1 MQKQVIFKTKGM
13 QRDLSVSAFNSEFS
27 YENMNMRIMPTNE
40 NTLLSLTNE
49 KGPKEVSIINLEEG
63 LEGIT
68 IGKATLNDNLVLFN
82 SGQLFIDIGE
92 SDIQDIPNVEEIEVS
107 NAPSIFC
114 GDYIYKIWLNSDN
127 NLEGKLL
134 YSGELNLNPEYPIET
149 LSIYENDNIQK
160 VYWTDGLNQPRV
172 INIAAS
178 NDIIKSWNNT
188 SFDFVQKL
196 KLNEEI
202 SIKKTNTSNGSF
214 GSGVIQYA
222 FTYYINNGQESN
234 IFYTSPLYY
243 ISFNDRGGSPEE
255 TINNSFDITIRNF
268 DNTFDGIRVY
278 SIQRTSIN
286 GIPYI
291 KRVVDLPVK
300 NIQDET
306 LQYTD
311 SGTIGNT
318 IDPTELLY
326 IGGEEIIA
334 GTLNQKDNTLFLG
347 DITIKRDYIDKD
359 IRESLKGDITFQ
371 NNYGIIAEGNLELP
385 EPIGYYPYI
394 NQLSN
399 PSSKIKTF
407 KYLETYRFGVQF
419 QHYTGKWSEPIWIKD
434 KKNTQ
439 HVKGNYTEGGYIY
452 LPYATYYCNN
462 TEIINKL
469 ISKGYIKA
477 RPVIV
482 YPSFND
488 RDCICQGVLCPT
500 VFNVGDRYSNTPFV
514 QSSWFTRPN
523 APFDFDK
530 TDHYKKDELGNWVAD
545 WRARDKSFNVSIDS
559 KKGVLTNEYTI
570 LSDNEDYTDEISI
583 NKGSYAEFRH
593 FYPIPSNENKNAE
606 IQCIIN
612 PPLNPYVDA
621 SSKSSDISNGFVANN
636 REDFYIDQSIV
647 TFHSPD
653 IEFDDSLHNLNQK
666 GLQLRII
673 GMVPIT
679 ATVGDIDIQTSTLG
693 NTYFDASTN
702 VLKYS
707 GNQTTGFYKEPIGV
721 KNISRFGWRGLI
733 SGGFW
738 FDEISDIG
746 SGTVDLKSKDFPSNY
761 FLFNNTKGFVVY
773 PFHRN
778 GSLNNDNY
786 GSNGVKSA
794 MLDKKRLSNLRFSY
808 NSIYLDENKIYNFYD
823 ESNDNLNGISG
834 VSVFNSDEVTL
845 TKIPAPENS
854 GLSDLYYYGNVDK
867 VITPSLYGDKRNGY
881 PILTTKI
888 EPYKGDGTTKLTYH
902 ETFTSKYQK
911 IDGKITSSLYGFDPI
926 SMRYKSTPHIVMA
939 LNYTKD
945 NKQVILPTLQDGEY
959 TYPSTLNKWDINKI
973 GNYNSNAYKPFWD
986 IDNNCKGIYQDALDV
1001 DLRAYNNSLS
1011 GYSIEYGWLWLGEI
1025 YNPNVVNKFGGTSE
1039 EALANNLWLPC
1050 GESISLL
1057 SNGVPKNNFTLFY
1070 TEGDT
1075 YYQRYDHIK
1084 TYSSL
1089 EEQNG
1094 ITDIISFMCE
1104 TRINLDGRYD
1114 KNRGQITNFVMS
1126 PTNFN
1131 KMNKVYSQ
1139 DNNYFNYRFLN
1150 LDDVQLDNFHNSI
1163 TWTKTKMLGEDT
1175 DSWTNISLASILDL
1189 DGNKGYIRSIQ
1200 RFNNNLIAFQD
1211 KGISQILYNES
1222 VQIPTSN
1229 NIPIELGNSGK
1240 VTGKRYISDTIGC
1253 TNKWSICKT
1262 PNGIYFIDDIS
1273 KKIFLFNGNVE
1284 SLSDKLGF
1292 HSWINEKL
1300 KNTEIW
1306 NPADFNGFVTY
1317 YDNINSDVFFISKDS
1332 CLTYSELLGQFSSFY
1347 SYEHTHYF
1355 ANLKNKGLWVKHNIN
1370 KNKSKLWLHN
1380 EGDYNMFFGSYKPFY
1395 TTLVVNP
1402 EPIQDKVFNNIE
1414 FRSDTWD
1421 NNTLLDITFDTLTT
1435 WNEYQYG
1442 ETKLKNTFGI
1452 PSTLKKKF
1460 RMWRANIPRDNKNN
1474 RDRMRNPWLY
1484 LKLSMNEENTNKT
1497 ILHDII
1503 VKYFE

>member
-1 MQKQVIFKTKGM
+1 
-13 QRDLSVSAFNSEFS
+13 
-27 YENMNMRIMPTNE
+27 
-40 NTLLSLTNE
+40 
-49 KGPKEVSIINLEEG
+49 
-63 LEGIT
+63 
-68 IGKATLNDNLVLFN
+68 
-82 SGQLFIDIGE
+82 
-92 SDIQDIPNVEEIEVS
+92 
-107 NAPSIFC
+107 
-114 GDYIYKIWLNSDN
+114 
-127 NLEGKLL
+127 
-134 YSGELNLNPEYPIET
+134 
-149 LSIYENDNIQK
+149 
-160 VYWTDGLNQPRV
+160 
-172 INIAAS
+172 
-178 NDIIKSWNNT
+178 
-188 SFDFVQKL
+188 
-196 KLNEEI
+196 
-202 SIKKTNTSNGSF
+202 
-214 GSGVIQYA
+214 
-222 FTYYINNGQESN
+222 
-234 IFYTSPLYY
+234 
-243 ISFNDRGGSPEE
+243 
-255 TINNSFDITIRNF
+255 
-268 DNTFDGIRVY
+268 
-278 SIQRTSIN
+278 
-286 GIPYI
+286 
-291 KRVVDLPVK
+291 
-300 NIQDET
+300 
-306 LQYTD
+306 
-311 SGTIGNT
+311 
-318 IDPTELLY
+318 
-326 IGGEEIIA
+326 
-334 GTLNQKDNTLFLG
+334 
-347 DITIKRDYIDKD
+347 
-359 IRESLKGDITFQ
+359 
-371 NNYGIIAEGNLELP
+371 
-385 EPIGYYPYI
+385 
-394 NQLSN
+394 
-399 PSSKIKTF
+399 
-407 KYLETYRFGVQF
+407 
-419 QHYTGKWSEPIWIKD
+419 
-434 KKNTQ
+434 
-439 HVKGNYTEGGYIY
+439 
-452 LPYATYYCNN
+452 
-462 TEIINKL
+462 
-469 ISKGYIKA
+469 
-477 RPVIV
+477 
-482 YPSFND
+482 
-488 RDCICQGVLCPT
+488 
-500 VFNVGDRYSNTPFV
+500 
-514 QSSWFTRPN
+514 
-523 APFDFDK
+523 
-530 TDHYKKDELGNWVAD
+530 
-545 WRARDKSFNVSIDS
+545 
-559 KKGVLTNEYTI
+559 
-570 LSDNEDYTDEISI
+570 
-583 NKGSYAEFRH
+583 
-593 FYPIPSNENKNAE
+593 
-606 IQCIIN
+606 
-612 PPLNPYVDA
+612 
-621 SSKSSDISNGFVANN
+621 
-636 REDFYIDQSIV
+636 
-647 TFHSPD
+647 
-653 IEFDDSLHNLNQK
+653 
-666 GLQLRII
+666 
-673 GMVPIT
+673 
-679 ATVGDIDIQTSTLG
+679 
-693 NTYFDASTN
+693 
-702 VLKYS
+702 
-707 GNQTTGFYKEPIGV
+707 
-721 KNISRFGWRGLI
+721 
-733 SGGFW
+733 
-738 FDEISDIG
+738 
-746 SGTVDLKSKDFPSNY
+746 
-761 FLFNNTKGFVVY
+761 
-773 PFHRN
+773 
-778 GSLNNDNY
+778 
-786 GSNGVKSA
+786 
-794 MLDKKRLSNLRFSY
+794 
-808 NSIYLDENKIYNFYD
+808 
-823 ESNDNLNGISG
+823 
-834 VSVFNSDEVTL
+834 
-845 TKIPAPENS
+845 
-854 GLSDLYYYGNVDK
+854 
-867 VITPSLYGDKRNGY
+867 
-881 PILTTKI
+881 
-888 EPYKGDGTTKLTYH
+888 
-902 ETFTSKYQK
+902 
-911 IDGKITSSLYGFDPI
+911 
-926 SMRYKSTPHIVMA
+926 MRYKSTPHIVMA

-959 TYPSTLNKWDINKI
+959 TYPSTLNKWNINKI

-1306 NPADFNGFVTY
+1306 NPTDFNGFVTY

-1355 ANLKNKGLWVKHNIN
+1355 ANLKNKGLWIKYNIN

-1414 FRSDTWD
+1414 FRSDTWN